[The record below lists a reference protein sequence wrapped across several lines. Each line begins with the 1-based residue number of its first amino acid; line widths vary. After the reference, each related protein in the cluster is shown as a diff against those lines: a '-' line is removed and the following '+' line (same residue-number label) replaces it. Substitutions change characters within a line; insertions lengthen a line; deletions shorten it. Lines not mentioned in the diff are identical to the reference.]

1 MSPNNN
7 TVTLSPEVKA
17 VLGRT
22 SAEAHSH
29 LTSGAKALL
38 ALNAKADRTGSPVY
52 GDIGYVERARRR
64 AVGKRQRAAR
74 KINRSAR

>member
-7 TVTLSPEVKA
+7 TVTLSPQ
-17 VLGRT
+17 VLGALGRA

-29 LTSGAKALL
+29 LTSGAKFLL

-52 GDIGYVERARRR
+52 GDIGVVERARRR

-74 KINRSAR
+74 KIGRGR